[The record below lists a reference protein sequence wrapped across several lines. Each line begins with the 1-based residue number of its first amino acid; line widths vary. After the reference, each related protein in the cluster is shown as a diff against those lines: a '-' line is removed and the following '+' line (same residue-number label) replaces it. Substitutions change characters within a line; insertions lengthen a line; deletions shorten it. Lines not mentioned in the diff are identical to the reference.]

1 VGLQDGHGFFDLA
14 LQGVVVLQHVEQ
26 LGVVDLQQH
35 AGDLA
40 GEVWVHPLDQWE
52 ESLSQHLLLLLWRSR
67 GQHGG
72 RERHQQVVGS

>member
-14 LQGVVVLQHVEQ
+14 LQRVVVLQHVEQ

-40 GEVWVHPLDQWE
+40 GEVGVHPLDQWE

-72 RERHQQVVGS
+72 RERLAMG